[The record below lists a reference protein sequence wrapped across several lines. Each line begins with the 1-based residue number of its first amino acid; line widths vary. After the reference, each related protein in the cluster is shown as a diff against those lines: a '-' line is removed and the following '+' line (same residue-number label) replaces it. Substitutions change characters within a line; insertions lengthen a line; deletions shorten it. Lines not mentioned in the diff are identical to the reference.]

1 MLGTYKNSFKNL
13 KKKDNWFRKS
23 FLVVTFDNEKKTTR
37 LGKGSKMCFQLS
49 IASSMEEIFN
59 VIHLRVAI
67 LSGLLA
73 KELIPAFE
81 KWKK

>member
-1 MLGTYKNSFKNL
+1 MIVDLGKIFSCNL
-13 KKKDNWFRKS
+13 RQRK
-23 FLVVTFDNEKKTTR
+23 ETTR
-37 LGKGSKMCFQLS
+37 LGKGNKMCFQLS
-49 IASSMEEIFN
+49 IAISMEEIFN
-59 VIHLRVAI
+59 VIHLRVVI